1 MPPQTWRMPV
11 FRLRRFFVKCLR
23 LLKAGW
29 KLSTG
34 LSRMQRESRFLTSH
48 SLHLCHPC
56 PAAQNRH
63 VAMVAA
69 ILSGK
74 NRTIMS
80 LDSWWGE
87 NFLGFIFVSSLV
99 SEDWKTKSKQHGSR
113 NCAVCVYT
121 IYLCSRPFE
130 APAAFEMENSFLNY
144 HCVSFCTKPNSK
156 IQQSETAN
164 ADAPFL
170 QFSNLML
177 LFKYQLYYLCNNLD
191 LVVQWKQEHLT
202 SFQFMTW
209 NLHCIG
215 HTYRKLNWN

>member
-1 MPPQTWRMPV
+1 M
-11 FRLRRFFVKCLR
+11 
-23 LLKAGW
+23 KALHW
-29 KLSTG
+29 P
-34 LSRMQRESRFLTSH
+34 SRMQRESRFLTSH

-170 QFSNLML
+170 HFSYLML

-191 LVVQWKQEHLT
+191 ILWFSGSKNIWLLFNSWLGICIALVTPTGSWIGIKFGIT
-202 SFQFMTW
+202 GGFT
-209 NLHCIG
+209 LHTLIAI
-215 HTYRKLNWN
+215 